1 MTQSIE
7 PHLRPYDV
15 TERCRSGSGLVLL
28 TGVEAIARGRV
39 EPTDRLG
46 GREPPMVT
54 PSAAAAAAAGGV
66 ETRLDMLSIEC
77 EDTSAMVPRVT
88 TMFFRLGV
96 ELRDLS
102 TWRSVRT
109 EARQGVAVTIRIPG
123 HLSPE
128 LLVKRLNRLIGVIKI
143 RHADPILDVPHCST
157 FVEAGATGQFV
168 EGVALLGIEFRAAV
182 LDYTRNFIVLRFS
195 GPPHHLGSVLE
206 RLTKLGAKRMP
217 GDIRVSTRQVTS
229 AVLLRRIPTPT

>member
-7 PHLRPYDV
+7 PHLRPHDLADRYRPG
-15 TERCRSGSGLVLL
+15 TGPVLL
-28 TGVEAIARGRV
+28 TGVQAIARGRV
-39 EPTDRLG
+39 ELTDRLEG
-46 GREPPMVT
+46 GEPPVVK
-54 PSAAAAAAAGGV
+54 PSATDG

-88 TMFFRLGV
+88 AMFFRLGV

-102 TWRSVRT
+102 TWRSVRA
-109 EARQGVAVTIRIPG
+109 EARQGVVVTIRIPR

-128 LLVKRLNRLIGVIKI
+128 TLVKRLNRLIGVIKL
-143 RHADPILDVPHCST
+143 RHADSILDVPPCST
-157 FVEAGATGQFV
+157 CVEVGATGHFV

-182 LDYTRNFIVLRFS
+182 LDYTRNFIILRFS
-195 GPPHHLGSVLE
+195 GPPDHLGSVLE

-229 AVLLRRIPTPT
+229 AVLLGRIPNPPDRSRLM